1 MQLELT
7 WVDALLMVL
16 LAASIV
22 LGVRRGVSMLIVAL
36 GSLVVWIVLNILG
49 LFFPPFG
56 FVIALIAGYALG
68 ALARTLVNGP
78 LEALSEAALP
88 AMMLGGFGGLLLGLG
103 LIAALILSMPI
114 SANTASGGFDYPSTR
129 LPTWIGNGVR
139 DSAVQQFLSQPAS
152 RGGLGVWGSN
162 SALRNLLVP
171 DKASR

>member
-7 WVDALLMVL
+7 WVDAVLMVL

-36 GSLVVWIVLNILG
+36 GSLIVWIVLNILG
-49 LFFPPFG
+49 LFFPPLG
-56 FVIALIAGYALG
+56 FVIALISGYALG

-88 AMMLGGFGGLLLGLG
+88 AMVLGGFGGLMLGLG
-103 LIAALILSMPI
+103 LIAALVLALPI
-114 SANTASGGFDYPSTR
+114 SANSASGGFDYPSTR
-129 LPTWIGNGVR
+129 LPAWIGNGVR
-139 DSAVQQFLSQPAS
+139 DSAVQRYLSQPVS
-152 RGGLGVWGSN
+152 RGGLGVWSSN

-171 DKASR
+171 DKATR